1 MTNELE
7 ECYKMRKQQYNNINE
22 SNLDA
27 LWRNVKEYRQSKN
40 FKAVMDACVRFRHL
54 APYNAMLVETQRP
67 GAMYVLSEK
76 EWFRK
81 YDRGIK
87 PNARP
92 VIVLVPFG
100 PVDFLFE
107 INDTYPLKSNL
118 FCKTDEDILE
128 ELAAPYKTK
137 HDVSGHQLQHL
148 MEQLCFH
155 GIAIE
160 SFVAGA
166 GFAAQIELLQK
177 KSHAI
182 HIPYGR
188 DDYIT
193 WQAEYLLSVNS
204 KAEKGETFASIC
216 HELGHLY
223 CQHLLYPRGWKSWE
237 VRHLPHA
244 TQEFEAESISWLIC
258 ERLGIGNP
266 SEKYLSDYL
275 DRNNEIPTDVSIE
288 RILSATKDIWNMCLL
303 DSHINHRDGL
313 LYKHCDNFKE
323 MVKHM
328 KEK

>member
-1 MTNELE
+1 MQPN
-7 ECYKMRKQQYNNINE
+7 YNITE

-40 FKAVMDACVRFRHL
+40 FKAVMDACIRFRHL

-67 GAMYVLSEK
+67 GAKYVLSEK
-76 EWFRK
+76 EWRRK

-107 INDTYPLKSNL
+107 INDTYPLKSTL
-118 FCKTDEDILE
+118 FWKTDEDILE

-137 HDVSGHQLQHL
+137 HDVSGQQLLHL
-148 MEQLCFH
+148 MDQLCFH

-166 GFAAQIELLQK
+166 SFAAKIELLQTN
-177 KSHAI
+177 SHVI
-182 HIPYGR
+182 RIPYGR
-188 DDYIT
+188 DCCIE

-204 KAEKGETFASIC
+204 KAKRGETFGSIC

-223 CQHLLYPRGWKSWE
+223 CQHLLYPRGWKPWK
-237 VRHLPHA
+237 VRILPHA
-244 TQEFEAESISWLIC
+244 AKEFEAETISWLIC
-258 ERLGIGNP
+258 ELLGIGNP
-266 SEKYLSDYL
+266 SEQYLCNYL
-275 DRNNEIPTDVSIE
+275 NKNNEIPTDVSIE
-288 RILSATKDIWNMCLL
+288 HILSATKDIWNMCMLNNR
-303 DSHINHRDGL
+303 INYRDGL
-313 LYKHCDNFKE
+313 LFKHNEQFKE
-323 MVKHM
+323 AIKQA
-328 KEK
+328 KD

>member
-1 MTNELE
+1 MQPN
-7 ECYKMRKQQYNNINE
+7 YNINE

-67 GAMYVLSEK
+67 GAKYVLSEK
-76 EWFRK
+76 EWRRK

-118 FCKTDEDILE
+118 FWKTDEDILR
-128 ELAAPYKTK
+128 ELAAPFKTK
-137 HDVSGHQLQHL
+137 HNVSEQQLQHL

-160 SFVAGA
+160 SFIAGA
-166 GFAAQIELLQK
+166 GFAAKIELLK
-177 KSHAI
+177 TNSHVI
-182 HIPYGR
+182 RIPYGK
-188 DDYIT
+188 DSSIV

-204 KAEKGETFASIC
+204 KAERGETFASIC

-223 CQHLLYPRGWKSWE
+223 CQHLLYPRRWKPWE
-237 VRHLPHA
+237 VRDLPHA
-244 TQEFEAESISWLIC
+244 AKEFEAESVSWLIC
-258 ERLGIGNP
+258 ELLGIGNP
-266 SEKYLSDYL
+266 SEQYLSDYL
-275 DRNNEIPTDVSIE
+275 DNNNEIPADVSIE
-288 RILSATKDIWNMCLL
+288 HILSATKDIWNMCVLN
-303 DSHINHRDGL
+303 SRINYRDGL
-313 LYKHCDNFKE
+313 LCKHSELFKE
-323 MVKHM
+323 AIKQA
-328 KEK
+328 KG

>member
-1 MTNELE
+1 MQS
-7 ECYKMRKQQYNNINE
+7 RYNITE

-67 GAMYVLSEK
+67 GAKYVLSEK
-76 EWFRK
+76 EWRRK

-118 FCKTDEDILE
+118 FWKTDEDILE
-128 ELAAPYKTK
+128 ELAAPFKTK
-137 HDVSGHQLQHL
+137 HDVSGQLLQHV

-166 GFAAQIELLQK
+166 GFAAQIELLQSN
-177 KSHAI
+177 SHVI
-182 HIPYGR
+182 RIPYGK
-188 DDYIT
+188 DGSIA

-204 KAEKGETFASIC
+204 KAERGETFASIC

-223 CQHLLYPRGWKSWE
+223 CQHLLYPRGWKPWE
-237 VRHLPHA
+237 VRDLPHA
-244 TQEFEAESISWLIC
+244 AQEFEAESVSWLIC
-258 ERLGIGNP
+258 ELLGIGNP
-266 SEKYLSDYL
+266 SEQYLSDYL
-275 DRNNEIPTDVSIE
+275 DKNNEIPADVSIE
-288 RILSATKDIWNMCLL
+288 HILSATKDIWNMCMLN
-303 DSHINHRDGL
+303 SRINYRDGL
-313 LYKHCDNFKE
+313 LSKHSEQFKE
-323 MVKHM
+323 AIKQA
-328 KEK
+328 KG